1 MQSQRGHVE
10 EGVALSDETL
20 PCPVCSVTSVFS
32 SLSGWR
38 DETIIEHR
46 RELFLSVKGHHMLFI
61 LPGVVLASIS
71 SGLGEVTFLSLTAFY
86 PR

>member
-1 MQSQRGHVE
+1 ME

-38 DETIIEHR
+38 DEAIIKHHR
-46 RELFLSVKGHHMLFI
+46 GLFLSVKGHHMLFI